1 MDIVSALGLSSASGL
16 NAYVPMLIL
25 GLLDRYTSVIDL
37 PTGWEWLS
45 NPWMLG
51 IVTVLLAV
59 EVVADK
65 IPALDSFNDMIQT
78 VIRPASGGI
87 VFSSGLTQDPTM
99 ITGSE
104 TSFAWTPFIIGVV
117 IALAV
122 HLMKALARP
131 VANVT
136 TAGFAAP
143 VLSAGEDVTS
153 LGLSLVAVFI
163 PALVVIILLAFVGFI
178 GYVFYRART
187 MRLARI
193 DHQSDQFMPPSH

>member
-16 NAYVPMLIL
+16 NAYIPMIIL

-37 PTGWEWLS
+37 PAGWQWLS

-51 IVTVLLAV
+51 LITVLLAI

-65 IPALDSFNDMIQT
+65 VPALDSFNDIIQT

-87 VFSSGLTQDPTM
+87 VFSSGLSSDST
-99 ITGSE
+99 IVSGSE
-104 TSFAWTPFIIGVV
+104 PSFAWTPFIIGVV

-122 HLMKALARP
+122 HLMKSLSRP

-143 VLSAGEDVTS
+143 VLSAGEDLTAIA
-153 LGLSLVAVFI
+153 LSLVAVFI
-163 PALVVIILLAFVGFI
+163 PALVVIILLTFVGFI

-193 DHQSDQFMPPSH
+193 DHQTDHHTPSTY

>member
-25 GLLDRYTSVIDL
+25 GLLDRYTSYIDL
-37 PTGWEWLS
+37 PAAWQWLS

-51 IVTVLLAV
+51 IVTILLAV
-59 EVVADK
+59 EIVADK
-65 IPALDSFNDMIQT
+65 IPALDSLNDIIQT
-78 VIRPASGGI
+78 VIRPTSGGI
-87 VFSSGLTQDPTM
+87 VFSSGMSSDSPM
-99 ITGSE
+99 ISGSE
-104 TSFAWTPFIIGVV
+104 ASFAWTPFIIGIVV
-117 IALAV
+117 ALAIHV
-122 HLMKALARP
+122 LKSLSRP

-153 LGLSLVAVFI
+153 IGLSLVAVFI
-163 PALVVIILLAFVGFI
+163 PALVIVILVAFVGFI

-187 MRLARI
+187 MRLARV
-193 DHQSDQFMPPSH
+193 DYQVGG